1 MTVAQKPI
9 SCRELVELVTDLLE
23 GELSEATLREVE
35 AHLDACDG
43 CEAYVEQM
51 RITIAALRAINGNG
65 DIAAVREH
73 ALAAFRELRA

>member
-23 GELSEATLREVE
+23 GELSEATLRQVE

-51 RITIAALRAINGNG
+51 RVTITALRALDGA
-65 DIAAVREH
+65 DAAEIVRDR
-73 ALAAFRELRA
+73 AIAAFRELKA